1 MSDKIKGLIDAFG
14 MGFGCLLIA
23 ALGIVGFG
31 TILGAI
37 IITVWQSL

>member
-23 ALGIVGFG
+23 GLGIIGFG

-37 IITVWQSL
+37 ILTVWQSL